1 MRTESGYRQN
11 QENSNVLKSTRGEA
25 VAVRSAFENLRS
37 DLPIAEALLL
47 TTLPRGELQIMH
59 AMVSGEAVAKHYHRR
74 AHTQDGLAWAALQK
88 NAAVRS
94 SDLPE
99 SNPIHALILSEPF
112 RPTSVK
118 FGLAVPVTDPVLPG
132 YPGVL
137 ELWRSAEQGDFDEAA
152 VKSAVAFARD
162 LSEALAQSLQARSN
176 GAVKLDVPGRVFAFD
191 RTGRAVFPASGVNTL
206 DARIGQALAR
216 HAVDRITAGADPE
229 AGPDRV
235 SFPDN
240 RNDHSAFRMAV
251 HPTFPALAD
260 GPVVIASLV
269 PTAADW
275 GLLRP
280 ADFSVDSELARLVPA
295 TKFVLE
301 NFARGPTLTEISR
314 VVHLSPFHFHRR
326 FAELLGITPKHFLF
340 DCQIE
345 LAKKLLSDRQTDL
358 AEIARTCGFAHQ
370 SHFTSR
376 FKQATG
382 LTPTKWRAAVASN

>member
-1 MRTESGYRQN
+1 MRMESGPQHN
-11 QENSNVLKSTRGEA
+11 QENLTVLKSTRGEA

-37 DLPIAEALLL
+37 DLPLAEALLL

-74 AHTQDGLAWAALQK
+74 AHTQDGLAWSALQK
-88 NAAVRS
+88 NAAVRL

-99 SNPIHALILSEPF
+99 SNAAHAGVASEPF
-112 RPTSVK
+112 RPTAVK
-118 FGLAVPVTDPVLPG
+118 YGLALPVSDPVLPG

-137 ELWRSAEQGDFDEAA
+137 ELWRSADQGDFDDAA
-152 VKSAVAFARD
+152 VQTAVAFARD
-162 LSEALAQSLQARSN
+162 LSEALASSLETRSN
-176 GAVKLDVPGRVFAFD
+176 GAVKLDVSGRVFAFD
-191 RTGRAVFPASGVNTL
+191 RTGRALFPASGLNGL
-206 DARIGQALAR
+206 DPRIGQALAR
-216 HAVDRITAGADPE
+216 HVVDRINAGADPE

-235 SFPDN
+235 SFPDS
-240 RNDHSAFRMAV
+240 RNDHSAFRIAV
-251 HPTFPALAD
+251 HPSFPALSD

-269 PTAADW
+269 PHASDW

-280 ADFSVDSELARLVPA
+280 ADFSADSELARLVPA

-345 LAKKLLSDRQTDL
+345 LAKKLLADRQTDL

-382 LTPTKWRAAVASN
+382 LTPTKWRAAMANN